1 MKLIIFE
8 IPFVERFFH
17 IENSLSFCLFL
28 LEYLFFKFCWG
39 IRAQQDFVLI
49 DTDNCVSQTSVLL
62 EVNDHTILRGYFV
75 QSLRE
80 GIKCDTCSKLFSEL
94 S

>member
-1 MKLIIFE
+1 MKLTIFE

-39 IRAQQDFVLI
+39 IRAQQDFTLL
-49 DTDNCVSQTSVLL
+49 DTDNCVSRTSELL
-62 EVNDHTILRGYFV
+62 AVNDHTISRSCFM
-75 QSLRE
+75 QSSRE
-80 GIKCDTCSKLFSEL
+80 GIKCETCFKLFSEL